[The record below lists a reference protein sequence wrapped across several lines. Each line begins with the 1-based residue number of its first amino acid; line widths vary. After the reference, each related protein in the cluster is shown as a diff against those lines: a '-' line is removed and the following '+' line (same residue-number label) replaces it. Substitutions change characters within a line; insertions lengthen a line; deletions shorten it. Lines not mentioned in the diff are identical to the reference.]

1 MPGTVTAER
10 EVAASD
16 IDPFSRRY
24 LADPYPF
31 HERLRAAGPVVRL
44 ESLGVWATGRYEQ
57 VQAILNDWQTYC
69 SSAGVGIG
77 NFHKEKNWRAPSLLL
92 ESDPPVHTRARA
104 ILARVLSPAAIRRL
118 RDTFHE
124 EAVRLVE
131 PLIDGGGFDAIADLA
146 RPYPLK
152 VFPDAV
158 GIVDQD
164 RENLIA
170 YGDMVFNALGPRN
183 ELYQAAMARADEV
196 VAWVTERCQ
205 RRTLAPAGLGADVYK
220 AVDAGEVTEAEAALL
235 VRSFLTAGVDT
246 TINAIGNAL
255 FCFAEHPDQWRLLRD
270 DPSRARSAFEEVMRF
285 ESPFQTFFRTT
296 TRAVEIAGTPIGA
309 DEKILLAVGAANRD
323 PRFWQDPT
331 RFDISRPVVKHVGFG
346 AGIHGCVGQ
355 MIARLEI
362 EVILSVLA
370 ARVERIDL
378 DGTPECLIH
387 NTLRAFTALPVRM
400 TARRRQGAAPP

>member
-1 MPGTVTAER
+1 MAGTVGAQRT
-10 EVAASD
+10 VATSG
-16 IDPFSRRY
+16 IDPFSRSY
-24 LADPYPF
+24 LEDPYPF
-31 HERLRAAGPVVRL
+31 HEELRDAGPVVWL
-44 ESLGVWATGRYEQ
+44 EDLGVWATGRYEQ
-57 VQAILNDWQTYC
+57 VQTILNDWQTYC
-69 SSAGVGIG
+69 SSGGVGIS
-77 NFHKEKNWRAPSLLL
+77 NFHKEKNWRPPSLLL

-118 RDTFHE
+118 REAFHA
-124 EAVRLVE
+124 EAVKVVSALV
-131 PLIDGGGFDAIADLA
+131 DGGRFDAMADLA
-146 RPYPLK
+146 KPYPLK

-164 RENLIA
+164 RETLIA

-183 ELYQAAMARADEV
+183 DLYAAAMARADEV
-196 VAWVTERCQ
+196 VAWVTARCQ
-205 RRTLAPAGLGADVYK
+205 RGTLAPVGLGADVYK

-246 TINAIGNAL
+246 TINAIGNAI
-255 FCFAEHPDQWRLLRD
+255 FCFAQHPEQWRLLRD
-270 DPSRARSAFEEVMRF
+270 DPSRARAAFEEVMRF

-296 TRAVEIAGTPIGA
+296 TRAVEIAGTAIGA

-323 PRFWQDPT
+323 PRFWADPG
-331 RFDISRPVVKHVGFG
+331 RFDVSRPVIKHVGFG

-370 ARVERIDL
+370 ARVERIEL
-378 DGTPECLIH
+378 DGTPQRLIH
-387 NTLRAFTALPVRM
+387 NTLRAFTSLPVRM
-400 TARRRQGAAPP
+400 VARH